1 MVDTDRHGSAMTL
14 RDYLQVVIR
23 RKWIVLTAVV
33 LVPAAAIAF
42 SLHQTKLYRANAQV
56 LLNTQNLGAEINGL
70 NPNSGGSEPV
80 TEIVQTQALVARVPA
95 IAEQVLRSV
104 PGTGSTPQGFLD
116 SSAVSAAM
124 NADLLEFSV
133 TNHSPA
139 LARQLVDAYATA
151 YTVYRHDLDTAPI
164 KKALQRVNASIARL
178 VATGQARGDLYTRLV
193 ESETTLQTQEALQI
207 SNASVVQQ
215 ASAAALTQPK
225 TTRNAILGV
234 LLGLVLG
241 IGLAF
246 LRESLDT
253 RIRSA
258 EEIGERLGHLPLLAR
273 VTAPP
278 KRFINTGHL
287 AMLDE
292 PYGPYSETFRIL
304 RTNLEFAS
312 LGREIRSV
320 MITSAVEKE
329 GKSTTIANLA
339 VALARAGKRVVLVD
353 LDLRRPVLHRFFGVE
368 GPGVTQVVLGN
379 ATLDEALVPFALA
392 ESGVPAD
399 ASKEN
404 SHGNGHVPSNIEG
417 MLRVLPS
424 GPLPPD
430 PGEFV
435 GAPALAAILKQLE
448 NDADIVLMDSPPVL
462 PFGDALALSNHVDGI
477 LLAARM
483 TVVRRG
489 ILHELSRQLATVPT
503 QVLGFV
509 ATDAGEERASGY
521 GHGYGY
527 GRYGYAGQAKAS
539 EVGGKVQTGS
549 GA

>member
-1 MVDTDRHGSAMTL
+1 MVDTDRHESAMTL
-14 RDYLQVVIR
+14 RDYLHVVRR
-23 RKWIVLTAVV
+23 RKWIIVTAVV

-42 SLHQTKLYRANAQV
+42 SLHQTKLYQASAQV

-70 NPNSGGSEPV
+70 NPNSGEPV
-80 TEIVQTQALVARVPA
+80 TEIVQTQALVARAPA
-95 IAEQVLRSV
+95 IAEQVLRSI
-104 PGTGSTPQGFLD
+104 PGTGLTPQDFLE
-116 SSAVSAAM
+116 SSAVSAAT
-124 NADLLEFSV
+124 NADLLDFSV
-133 TNHSPA
+133 TNHSAA
-139 LARQLVDAYATA
+139 LAQRLVNAYAA
-151 YTVYRHDLDTAPI
+151 QYTVYRHALDTASI
-164 KKALQRVNASIARL
+164 KKALHRVNASIARL
-178 VATGQARGDLYTRLV
+178 VAAGQGKGSLYASLV
-193 ESETTLQTQEALQI
+193 ESQTRLQTQEALQT

-215 ASAAALTQPK
+215 ASAATQTQPK
-225 TTRNAILGV
+225 TSRNAILAV
-234 LLGLVLG
+234 ILGLVLG
-241 IGLAF
+241 ISLAF

-258 EEIGERLGHLPLLAR
+258 EEIGERLGHIPLLSR

-278 KRFINTGHL
+278 KRFIDTGRL
-287 AMLDE
+287 AMLEE

-339 VALARAGKRVVLVD
+339 VALARTGKRVVLVD
-353 LDLRRPVLHRFFGVE
+353 LDLRRPVIHRFFGVE

-379 ATLDEALVPFALA
+379 ATLDQALIPIALSEGA
-392 ESGVPAD
+392 TAGA
-399 ASKEN
+399 AQEN
-404 SHGNGHVPSNIEG
+404 GHGNGHPSSRVEG

-435 GAPALAAILKQLE
+435 GTLALAAILKELE
-448 NDADIVLMDSPPVL
+448 NQADIVLIDSPPVL

-483 TVVRRG
+483 TVARRG

-503 QVLGFV
+503 PVLGFV
-509 ATDAGEERASGY
+509 TTDAGEERASGY
-521 GHGYGY
+521 GYGYGY
-527 GRYGYAGQAKAS
+527 GQYGYGDASKAP
-539 EVGGKVQTGS
+539 ELGGKVQSGS